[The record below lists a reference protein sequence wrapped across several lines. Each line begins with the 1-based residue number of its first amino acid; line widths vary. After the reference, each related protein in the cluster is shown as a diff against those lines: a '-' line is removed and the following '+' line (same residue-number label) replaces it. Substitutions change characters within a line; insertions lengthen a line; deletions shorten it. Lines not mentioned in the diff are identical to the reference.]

1 MIPPLSPA
9 TSLLPDP
16 DRHAAFY
23 QGTAMR
29 RAGAWIIDTA
39 LTAILS
45 ALIVPLTAFLAL
57 FFLPL
62 IFVVVNAVWRWV
74 FLARA
79 SATPGMWVTGIEF
92 RRADGQ
98 RFDGMTAFL
107 HTAAFTLSWI
117 FVLPQILSVGLMATT
132 ARGQGLT
139 DLVLGTAVINCP
151 GRA

>member
-1 MIPPLSPA
+1 MPLVHD

-29 RAGAWIIDTA
+29 RAGAWMIDTT

-57 FFLPL
+57 FFLPV

-74 FLARA
+74 FLSRA
-79 SATPGMWVTGIEF
+79 SSTPGMWVTGIEF

-98 RFDGMTAFL
+98 PLDGLTAFL
-107 HTAAFTLSWI
+107 HTGGFLLSWA
-117 FVLPQILSVGLMATT
+117 FVVPQVVSVGLMATT

-139 DLVLGTAVINCP
+139 DLVLGTAVINSP
-151 GRA
+151 GQT